1 MSRFI
6 AYETREAA
14 YAAVSETLAEVIAL
28 DLTKQNFVTVSVP
41 GGTTPGPIFD
51 RLSACDLAWD
61 RVRIILGD
69 ERWVPDTH
77 PHSNAKLLRER
88 LLVNRAARAK
98 FVPLYVE
105 EPTPEEGISAV
116 RDRIDAVL
124 PLNVLLL
131 GMGEDM
137 HTASLFPEGDNLAEA
152 LAPEAPSVLTMRA
165 EATYE
170 ARITLSA
177 SALNSATHKHVIMF
191 GEAKKQAFEA
201 SKSLPPITAPIR
213 AVMENLTV
221 HWSA

>member
-1 MSRFI
+1 M
-6 AYETREAA
+6 
-14 YAAVSETLAEVIAL
+14 
-28 DLTKQNFVTVSVP
+28 
-41 GGTTPGPIFD
+41 
-51 RLSACDLAWD
+51 
-61 RVRIILGD
+61 RIILGD

-77 PHSNAKLLRER
+77 PRSNAKLLRER

-116 RDRIDAVL
+116 WDCIDAVL

-152 LAPEAPSVLTMRA
+152 LAPETPSVLTMRA
-165 EATYE
+165 EATHE

-191 GEAKKQAFEA
+191 GEAKNRRLKRQ
-201 SKSLPPITAPIR
+201 SRSRQLPRPFGR
-213 AVMENLTV
+213 
-221 HWSA
+221 